1 MKQLTLSKPQLEKR
15 LNKIVLII
23 CLILCF
29 QEIQAEKLADVL
41 NKEEC
46 QFDKE
51 MDLSIQIL
59 SHAYKTYY
67 CEQDHKSYLEYEN
80 KLDDLTSRQKSYY
93 EIQKAFQNSSKKLKL
108 VRGETILAEYLLY
121 KKFTLKDSSCGDTE
135 ILQKLGNSFNDCDYC
150 MGVNFC
156 IRNTEVNDYY
166 SKSNDTQIS
175 YIDSKMNVFVEAFQL
190 LWNCNNPNDQVEVT
204 ANSESITCGL
214 CKSGFYLLEGKCVNE
229 CPPDYNTSQTQCLKC
244 QLGTFLSGEECA
256 QCSASCHDCTDF
268 NICKLCK
275 SGFYLLEGKCVNEC
289 PSDYNTSET
298 QCVKCQPG
306 TYFSGEEC
314 VQCSEFCQACSNFNI
329 CNLCQLGFYLLEGKC
344 VKECPSDYNISET
357 QCIKCQLGTY
367 FSGEEC
373 FQCSEFCED
382 CTGSINCNKCKS
394 GFYLLEGRCVKECP
408 SDYNISETQCVK
420 CQPGTYFS
428 GKICAQCSKQCQKC
442 TGPDFSQCQQCY
454 EGYKY
459 DQTKG
464 CIMSDLNLNISFKPK
479 KYLDPRTKTEKE
491 CNFSCDECI
500 DSSDLCKKCNPE
512 LNYFIKEG
520 DRFRCYNRCPLY
532 HEPNLSNQNPQSKF
546 IECVLS
552 ESYTSD
558 LEAADKIRNEA
569 KSRCPK
575 QQYWQLNIS
584 LQYSNFGNLYK
595 RDIQTKQCFKCA
607 NNCISCN
614 NDSSCIECEPGYY
627 WNINSTTCS
636 PCHPSCKK
644 CSGPLSKN
652 CLSCASSDKLF
663 PNANGT
669 CDDAA
674 FDPLLH
680 QKILSQN
687 EIYGNI
693 PECKPFL
700 PQNQQQSYSVVF
712 LQKYSTTNSQW
723 ESNKMISINTCTF
736 QEFQSRYKYFKKNQL
751 DCQDKE
757 ISSSTIGKNG
767 DLVVIY
773 SILLSQ
779 SRAQISAKEVNPQ
792 TLVEY
797 AISNNFLS
805 TNYVFNPTQTFTC
818 SNLQCISKLDSLLY
832 GFTSSDEKKEITIKT
847 VKDII
852 LTSSKQTPLNCFQDD
867 QQVNQNSVE
876 EIDQIINNSQYTLNT
891 PQKQY
896 FILYL
901 CGKSQTA
908 NFVQK
913 PMLVQK
919 SLGNGFFEVLNVSNE
934 LPSQVEV
941 ISLYGASTEQ
951 NAYLKNCDSKL
962 SNTLNSYQ
970 VQKVKIVQVIEQD
983 PNTDKSES
991 MFQQYNEK
999 VSNSNTNP
1007 SKCSCVETKDY
1018 IFANENQGNQF
1029 ITVITPQ
1036 NKLLTQSIDVLSIRH
1051 ILKKHNIDA
1060 DVMKTNSLSIT
1071 KIEADLLFQ
1080 EYIQEIIGRTKLCYG
1095 ISNSTPLCI
1104 INVLSDLLFSNKLEC
1119 SISQEITSLVK
1130 KNDFDKLKDVIK
1142 QQNWCDLN
1150 QERCLKAQQTIK
1162 SCI

>member
-1 MKQLTLSKPQLEKR
+1 MKHLTLSKRQGKTNF
-15 LNKIVLII
+15 NKLIVFTFF
-23 CLILCF
+23 ILCL
-29 QEIQAEKLADVL
+29 QEIKSQKLGEFL

-46 QFDKE
+46 SLHYGLG
-51 MDLSIQIL
+51 LSIQIL
-59 SHAYKTYY
+59 SHAQNLYN
-67 CEQDHKSYLEYEN
+67 CNFVFENINDYEN
-80 KLDDLTSRQKSYY
+80 KLNQLTERQKSIY
-93 EIQKAFQNSSKKLKL
+93 EIYKDFESTSKQLKL
-108 VRGETILAEYLLY
+108 LFGQSSLAEYFLY
-121 KKFTLKDSSCGDTE
+121 KEFTLKDSTCGDPE
-135 ILQKLGNSFNDCDYC
+135 IVQKLGNSFNNCDYC
-150 MGVNFC
+150 LGFTMC
-156 IRNTEVNDYY
+156 TKKIQKERQ
-166 SKSNDTQIS
+166 SKIS
-175 YIDSKMNVFVEAFQL
+175 LKTLVETFQL

-204 ANSESITCGL
+204 GL
-214 CKSGFYLLEGKCVNE
+214 YNDVTEKQLLEADANGFKQVCELCLLQNCGVCTNNYSTCLECKDGYYMKQGVCTPCPLDNCAKC
-229 CPPDYNTSQTQCLKC
+229 TQKFC
-244 QLGTFLSGEECA
+244 Q
-256 QCSASCHDCTDF
+256 DCTSSINCD
-268 NICKLCK
+268 ICKQ
-275 SGFYLLEGKCVNEC
+275 GYYL
-289 PSDYNTSET
+289 
-298 QCVKCQPG
+298 
-306 TYFSGEEC
+306 F
-314 VQCSEFCQACSNFNI
+314 
-329 CNLCQLGFYLLEGKC
+329 EGKC
-344 VKECPSDYNISET
+344 VKECPNGYNTTET
-357 QCIKCQLGTY
+357 
-367 FSGEEC
+367 S
-373 FQCSEFCED
+373 
-382 CTGSINCNKCKS
+382 
-394 GFYLLEGRCVKECP
+394 
-408 SDYNISETQCVK
+408 CVK

-428 GKICAQCSKQCQKC
+428 GKICAQCSKFCQNC
-442 TGPDFSQCQQCY
+442 TGPDSSQCQECS

-459 DQTKG
+459 
-464 CIMSDLNLNISFKPK
+464 
-479 KYLDPRTKTEKE
+479 
-491 CNFSCDECI
+491 
-500 DSSDLCKKCNPE
+500 
-512 LNYFIKEG
+512 EG
-520 DRFRCYNRCPLY
+520 DRLRCYNRCPLY
-532 HEPNLSNQNPQSKF
+532 HEPNMSNQDPQSKF

-552 ESYTSD
+552 ESYTPD

-575 QQYWQLNIS
+575 QQYW
-584 LQYSNFGNLYK
+584 
-595 RDIQTKQCFKCA
+595 DIQTKQCFKCA

-896 FILYL
+896 FIFYL

-908 NFVQK
+908 NIVQK

-934 LPSQVEV
+934 LSSQVEV

-970 VQKVKIVQVIEQD
+970 VQKVKIVQVVEQD

-1036 NKLLTQSIDVLSIRH
+1036 NKLLTQSIDVLSISH

-1060 DVMKTNSLSIT
+1060 EVMKTNSLSIT

-1080 EYIQEIIGRTKLCYG
+1080 EYIQEIIERTKLCYG